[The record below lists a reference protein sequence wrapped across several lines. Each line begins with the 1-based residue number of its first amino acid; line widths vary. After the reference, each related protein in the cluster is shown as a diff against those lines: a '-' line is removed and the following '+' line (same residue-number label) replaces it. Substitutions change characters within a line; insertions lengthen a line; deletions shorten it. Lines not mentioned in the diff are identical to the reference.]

1 MGGSSMVDSSFT
13 FYFSLF
19 TFYLNIPIF
28 AMDKPAHWVG
38 QVKTSMD
45 NVRTFGRYSE
55 RNNSLVCRYF
65 EH

>member
-1 MGGSSMVDSSFT
+1 
-13 FYFSLF
+13 
-19 TFYLNIPIF
+19 
-28 AMDKPAHWVG
+28 MDKPAHWVG